1 MNTMNDDLHD
11 EPEETD
17 FDAIRAQVDADLHSN
32 LHDDD
37 EDDDDDLCWAD
48 VEYSVFTDRAM
59 PHGRRAATWLLLG
72 LVAEVAV
79 IAGFDR
85 IEPSLSKWLIVPG
98 VLITL
103 ALMLSIVV
111 LIHNRWTK
119 HRARMESVIE
129 DAMDWMAAAQRKE
142 LCAEDAHMRRHQA
155 KVQARAEEERIEALR
170 EELTWYVGPPPVF
183 IDANGCRH
191 PTPDQVALEEHARRE
206 FGALFDSL
214 EGLDGPDEQH
224 DGDEG
229 PDNVP
234 TVPALPLQAWIQRWA
249 DMKPT
254 KRPEPV
260 FKRSLQRHSDT
271 EGRRL
276 ERELCSAINKHWDGA
291 FHRLIAEGANP
302 NGHDDSGQPLRKA
315 VLRGRLEH
323 ISWLLTLG
331 ADPNAQ
337 PFGRSIL
344 QAVMTQVEHFADE
357 EERGDGDAC
366 EWPETLELLGRWG
379 ANPFIKNRYY
389 DRGDETEGPTPW
401 PQILKRPILY
411 EAFMKGRNTWLQ
423 ADQDAMRLLRDGR
436 ESVGLAEV
444 ADETRAMLDTFRSP
458 GRA

>member
-1 MNTMNDDLHD
+1 MSTMNDEPYDLHD
-11 EPEETD
+11 
-17 FDAIRAQVDADLHSN
+17 Q
-32 LHDDD
+32 D
-37 EDDDDDLCWAD
+37 EDDDDLTGSLHDD
-48 VEYSVFTDRAM
+48 DDEYDQDEGEDHAIDSDIALDGFTDRAM
-59 PHGRRAATWLLLG
+59 RHGRRAATWLLVGVLAELG
-72 LVAEVAV
+72 VYFGGCFVAKTVPAKGLPSYLVILLLSFVTGAIMLVILVAAHKRW
-79 IAGFDR
+79 DR
-85 IEPSLSKWLIVPG
+85 HRTKMAN
-98 VLITL
+98 VL
-103 ALMLSIVV
+103 
-111 LIHNRWTK
+111 
-119 HRARMESVIE
+119 E
-129 DAMDWMAAAQRKE
+129 DAMVWRSDVQQKEQDEADAVAQHYYDR
-142 LCAEDAHMRRHQA
+142 ADEDKR
-155 KVQARAEEERIEALR
+155 EALA
-170 EELTWYVGPPPVF
+170 EELTWNVGPAPVF
-183 IDANGCRH
+183 IDADGCRH

-206 FGALFDSL
+206 AGGLFDS
-214 EGLDGPDEQH
+214 LDGPDEQH
-224 DGDEG
+224 DDDTES
-229 PDNVP
+229 DNVP
-234 TVPALPLQAWIQRWA
+234 VAPAVRAWMQRWA
-249 DMKPT
+249 DLKPV

-260 FKRSLQRHSDT
+260 FKRSLQRHSDA

-291 FHRLIAEGANP
+291 FHRLITEGANP

-389 DRGDETEGPTPW
+389 DRDDETEGPTPW

-411 EAFMKGRNTWLQ
+411 EAFMKGRNAWLQ

-436 ESVGLAEV
+436 ESVALAEV